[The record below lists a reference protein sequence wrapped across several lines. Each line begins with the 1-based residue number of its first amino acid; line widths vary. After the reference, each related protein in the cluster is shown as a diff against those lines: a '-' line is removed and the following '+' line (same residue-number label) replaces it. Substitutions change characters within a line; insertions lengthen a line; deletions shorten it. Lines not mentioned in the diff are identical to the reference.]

1 LASRDYWESL
11 DSLWLGSFIP
21 KKIKI
26 ATKRV
31 KEPIMMKMYLR
42 SRTFFNWIMQ
52 VVAIITDR
60 VITTFVYQSEG
71 GEAYIGVGEAD
82 RLMIHRVS

>member
-1 LASRDYWESL
+1 
-11 DSLWLGSFIP
+11 
-21 KKIKI
+21 
-26 ATKRV
+26 
-31 KEPIMMKMYLR
+31 MMKMYLR